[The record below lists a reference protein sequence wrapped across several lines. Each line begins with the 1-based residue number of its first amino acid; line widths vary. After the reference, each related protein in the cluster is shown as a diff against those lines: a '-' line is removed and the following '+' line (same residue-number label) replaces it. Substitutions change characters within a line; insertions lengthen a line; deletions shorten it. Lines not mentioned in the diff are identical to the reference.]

1 MYRVNLKALQKEG
14 YRLEYLYSTG
24 FGEGYIFK
32 SFSKR
37 NKRRH
42 FPYVFSIE
50 LWEGK
55 PIISLPE
62 NYKKSTLF
70 EVWVRNF
77 IEGGV
82 R

>member
-1 MYRVNLKALQKEG
+1 MCKLNLEALKKEG
-14 YRLEYLYSTG
+14 YRVEYIYSLPD
-24 FGEGYIFK
+24 GEGYFFK
-32 SFSKR
+32 STKYK

-62 NYKKSTLF
+62 KYKKPTLF
-70 EVWVRNF
+70 EVWVKNF
-77 IEGGV
+77 IK
-82 R
+82 